1 MNGLLQDLRYALRQ
15 MRKSPGFATIAVAT
29 LALGIGANTA
39 IFSVINAALLRPLP
53 YKDPNQLVYVWS
65 ADKARGIPQ
74 STVSIPDLHDWRE
87 QNQVFNGV
95 AGFSESRFNLSGG
108 REPVQ
113 VNGLAVT
120 ANLFDVLAAKPE
132 LGRTFVSAEEQ
143 WGKDRVVILS
153 HTLWMQA
160 FGGDRGIVG
169 KTITLNA
176 GPRTVIGVMPAE
188 FSSVDRNIQLW
199 VPASVPPGLPVDR
212 YDRFLRVIARMKMG
226 VMLQQAQAEMNTIA
240 ARLAQAYKEDN
251 GVTAHLVPIK
261 EQITGAGRPALL
273 VLLGAVAFVLLIA
286 CANLANLL
294 LARSAE
300 RQTEFAIRAALGS
313 GRFRL
318 ARQLL
323 TESLLLSVFGGILGV
338 AVATVGTR
346 FLRTFTAAQI
356 PRLQDIRMDAGM
368 LCFGIGLSLITGIFI
383 GLAPALQWSKRDN
396 SESLKEGGRGL
407 ASGMRGRRLR
417 NVLTVFEMGLAL
429 MLLVGAALLIN
440 SFRQLRSIN
449 PGFRAERVLTSEIS
463 LPFSKYREGKQ
474 RIFFFQQLLER
485 VQSLPGVKSV
495 GATLTMPLGTGSRY
509 WMGMEIEGRPK
520 AVTRESVPTV
530 AFFEITPDY
539 LRAMGIPLLKGR
551 AFDEHDN
558 ESSPKVAIISQ
569 SLARRHFSNEDA
581 IGKHIRVNSV
591 SYAVVGVS
599 GDVVID
605 KIKETGMTEVYTVH
619 SQADSQASGD
629 MILAVRTD
637 SDPLELAASV
647 RAAVSAL
654 DKDQA
659 VSNMQT
665 LQQVVGDSLGESR
678 LQTTLL
684 TTFAT
689 LALLLAAIAIYG
701 VLSYSVAQRTHEI
714 GLRMA
719 LGAEHWQVLRDVLGQ
734 GLILTMTGVGLGLCG
749 ALALTRFLSSMLYG
763 VRPIDLPTFFAVSL
777 ILTVVAILASYVP
790 ARRAAKV
797 DPMVALRYE

>member
-1 MNGLLQDLRYALRQ
+1 L
-15 MRKSPGFATIAVAT
+15 RKSPGFTAIAVLT

-39 IFSVINAALLRPLP
+39 IFSVVSAALLHALP
-53 YKDPNQLVYVWS
+53 YKDPDRLVYLWS
-65 ADKARGIPQ
+65 AEKARGIPQ

-87 QNQVFNGV
+87 QNQVFDGI
-95 AGFSESRFNLSGG
+95 AAFSESRFNLSGG

-120 ANLFDVLAAKPE
+120 ANLFDVLGAKPE
-132 LGRTFVSAEEQ
+132 LGRTFVSTEEQ
-143 WGKDRVVILS
+143 WGKDLVVVLS
-153 HTLWMQA
+153 HALWMQA

-169 KTITLNA
+169 KTLTLNA
-176 GPRTVIGVMPAE
+176 RPRTVIGVLPAE
-188 FSSVDRNIQLW
+188 FSSVDSNVQLW
-199 VPASVPPGLPVDR
+199 VPASVRPEFPVDR
-212 YDRFLRVIARMKMG
+212 YDRFLSVIARLKTG
-226 VMLQQAQAEMNTIA
+226 VTLQQAQADMNTIA

-251 GVTAHLVPIK
+251 GVTAYLVSIK

-286 CANLANLL
+286 CANLASLL

-323 TESLLLSVFGGILGV
+323 TESLLLSFFGGILGV
-338 AVATVGTR
+338 VAGTACTR
-346 FLRTFTAAQI
+346 FLRTFAAAQI
-356 PRLQDIRMDAGM
+356 PRAQDIRMDAGV
-368 LCFGIGLSLITGIFI
+368 LCFGLGLSLITGVFI
-383 GLAPALQWSKRDN
+383 GLAPALQWSKRDAN
-396 SESLKEGGRGL
+396 ESLKEGGRGL

-417 NVLTVFEMGLAL
+417 NVLTVFEMALAL

-449 PGFRAERVLTSEIS
+449 PGFSAERVLTSEIS
-463 LPFSKYREGKQ
+463 LPFSKYPDGKQ

-485 VQSLPGVKSV
+485 VQSLPGVKSA
-495 GATLTMPLGTGSRY
+495 GATLTMPLGAGGRY
-509 WMGMEIEGRPK
+509 WMDMEIEGRPK
-520 AVTRESVPTV
+520 SLTRESVPVV

-551 AFDEHDN
+551 AFGEHDN

-569 SLARRHFSNEDA
+569 SLAYRYFSNEDA

-591 SYAVVGVS
+591 SYAVVGVT

-605 KIKETGMTEVYTVH
+605 RIKETGMTAVYTAH
-619 SQADSQASGD
+619 SQAESQASGD
-629 MILAVRTD
+629 MILAIRTD
-637 SDPLELAASV
+637 SSPLDLAASV

-659 VSNMQT
+659 VANIQT
-665 LQQVVGDSLGESR
+665 LEQVVGNSLGESR
-678 LQTTLL
+678 LQTLLL
-684 TTFAT
+684 TTFAA
-689 LALLLAAIAIYG
+689 LALLLAAIGIYG

-719 LGAEHWQVLRDVLGQ
+719 LGALHGQVLRHVVGQ
-734 GLILTMTGVGLGLCG
+734 GLILTMTGIGLGLGG
-749 ALALTRFLSSMLYG
+749 AFALTRFLSSMLYG
-763 VRPIDLPTFFAVSL
+763 VRPIDLPTFLLVSV
-777 ILTVVAILASYVP
+777 ILGVVAVLASYIP
-790 ARRAAKV
+790 ARRATKV
-797 DPMVALRYE
+797 DPIVALHYE